1 MNIDKIIAEENEYVQ
16 SLLKGGQKKVNETA
30 LEIGKK
36 STLVMERFRN
46 QRRIKPKL
54 SSVIT
59 NEDALELF
67 NFFGGDYYCI
77 GMFLSVSHAK
87 ALTHFSSL
95 VVTKE
100 MFEEQYLGNNLNYEE
115 SALAIQPSG
124 ITTETWV
131 TNKNRR
137 EWHIVK
143 SKELLSKQV
152 GNKLKE
158 PETKK
163 KANARRKET
172 NLSRFGTATPLQ
184 NKDILH
190 KQQFTVKERY
200 GKDNISKVKVFRD
213 KQKATSN
220 ERYGGEYYTD
230 SPVHRLKFLSKVFS
244 PTAYVTTPEQALT
257 LIGETPEGKMLPKLN
272 ALVNRFL
279 SDTGKDKATV
289 YNVAEDILG
298 VPYTYLNG
306 KKKGT
311 GYIQVDKNDNLT
323 SNRRRLEEALG
334 DYLKSF
340 GYEVI
345 SNKMYKELGG
355 KQLDFYI
362 PELSLAFEF
371 NGTYFHATD
380 GTDRGVDRNYHL
392 TKSMEARENMGVTL
406 FHVWE
411 SDWEDEVRNDIVRS
425 QIAYKMKSQEVTH
438 LYARKTELK
447 EISAKVA
454 SSFFESNHIQGGAGS
469 SGSVRYG
476 LFHEGVL
483 VAAMSFGRRY
493 TGNGGAWELIR
504 FSNKKYTTVVGG
516 ASKLLKAFSS
526 THKGEKLMSYAN
538 NDFAF
543 SSEGSMYTALGFDF
557 IKTTTPG
564 YHWVGIN
571 SKVNNIVINRQK
583 VMPKNLVS
591 FTEGRYSAPFEGAT
605 PDFRISNPRET
616 EKEYM
621 VRNNFVRVY
630 NAGNDL
636 YTKIM

>member
-1 MNIDKIIAEENEYVQ
+1 MNIDKMISEENEYVQ

-30 LEIGKK
+30 LEIGK
-36 STLVMERFRN
+36 TPRLVTERFRH
-46 QRRIKPKL
+46 QRRNKPILSEIKTKEQ
-54 SSVIT
+54 V
-59 NEDALELF
+59 LEVF
-67 NFFGGDYYCI
+67 NYFKGDYYKI
-77 GMFLSVSHAK
+77 GLFFTVAHTK
-87 ALTHFSSL
+87 ALTHFSSIM
-95 VVTKE
+95 VTKE
-100 MFEEQYLGNNLNYEE
+100 MFEEQYIGNNLNYED
-115 SALAIQPSG
+115 SARAIQPSG

-131 TNKNRR
+131 NLKNRKD
-137 EWHIVK
+137 WHISK
-143 SKELLSKQV
+143 SKDLIYKQV
-152 GNKLKE
+152 SDKLQE

-163 KANARRKET
+163 KAISRRIAT
-172 NLSRFGTATPLQ
+172 NRVRFGADNPLQ
-184 NKDILH
+184 NKDILL
-190 KQQFTVKERY
+190 KQQNTTKKRY
-200 GKDNISKVKVFRD
+200 GETNISKVKMFRD
-213 KQKATSN
+213 KQKATAK
-220 ERYGGEYYTD
+220 ERYGGEHYTD
-230 SPVHRLKFLSKVFS
+230 SPIHRLKLLSRVFS

-257 LIGETPEGKMLPKLN
+257 LIGETPEGKMLPELN
-272 ALVNRFL
+272 VLVDQFL
-279 SDTGKDKATV
+279 SDTGKEKATV

-306 KKKGT
+306 RKKGT
-311 GYIQVDKNDNLT
+311 GYIQIDKNDNLT

-340 GYEVI
+340 GYEVVA
-345 SNKMYKELGG
+345 NKMYKELGG

-411 SDWEDEVRNDIVRS
+411 SDWEDEVHNDIVRS

-526 THKGEKLMSYAN
+526 VHKGEKLMSYAN

-543 SSEGSMYTALGFDF
+543 SSDGSMYTALGFDF

-564 YHWVGIN
+564 YHWIGVHN
-571 SKVNNIVINRQK
+571 TSRNVVINRQK
-583 VMPKNLVS
+583 VMPKNLVA

-605 PDFRISNPRET
+605 PDFRISNPKET

-621 VRNNFVRVY
+621 IRNNFVRVY

-636 YTKIM
+636 YTKTM